1 VVFFEEGGPLLDG
14 EPGDL
19 KFVLRTLPHAR
30 FERAGADL
38 RHNLTISLVDALV
51 GFATE
56 ARGAPASGALRSRK
70 APSAWPLNRPHGT
83 CLRCAL
89 IRART
94 RASGTLFFK
103 QCISAMS
110 GAMQ

>member
-1 VVFFEEGGPLLDG
+1 MFFEEGGPLLDG

-56 ARGAPASGALRSRK
+56 ARGSPAS
-70 APSAWPLNRPHGT
+70 
-83 CLRCAL
+83 
-89 IRART
+89 RA
-94 RASGTLFFK
+94 FW
-103 QCISAMS
+103 
-110 GAMQ
+110 